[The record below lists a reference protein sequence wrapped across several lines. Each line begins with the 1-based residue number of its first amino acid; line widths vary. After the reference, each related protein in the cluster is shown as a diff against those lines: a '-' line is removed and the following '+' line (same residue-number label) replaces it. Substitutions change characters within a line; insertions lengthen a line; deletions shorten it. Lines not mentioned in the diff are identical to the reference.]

1 MFWSDTMSILKKIS
15 KVAMKG
21 FVTIYPLLIILF
33 PIIYVN
39 YLDSLNLILIFI
51 IYTFILINQFI
62 ENQLTSQTLTKRERN
77 FVPNFLLEILNLGII
92 IFLGM
97 KYSIWI
103 AILLLMYTIIIHIQF
118 VFVKYNFTMLS
129 IVILT
134 LFNSFILPFSIFQL
148 HLDFIPAQLIRISA
162 TYIIPIFM
170 LEYERFARKLNRD
183 NILHP
188 IFNHNWQKKI
198 ISLGLISSLVI
209 TFLILW
215 PIHRWWTLILLI
227 IPLFTGLWQFQS
239 ETRTLKYL
247 IRKYFTVFILVS
259 SLIWTIYFNFNI

>member
-1 MFWSDTMSILKKIS
+1 MFWSDTMSILKLIS
-15 KVAMKG
+15 KITMNG
-21 FVTIYPLLIILF
+21 FVFIYPLLLILL
-33 PIIYVN
+33 PIIYVT
-39 YLDSLNLILIFI
+39 YLDSPNLLIIFI
-51 IYTFILINQFI
+51 IYTFILINQLI
-62 ENQLTSQTLTKRERN
+62 ENQLTNQTLTKERKL
-77 FVPNFLLEILNLGII
+77 FISNFLLEILNLGII
-92 IFLGM
+92 ILLGI

-103 AILLLMYTIIIHIQF
+103 SILLLMYTLLIHIQF
-118 VFVKYNFTMLS
+118 IFVQYHLTMLG

-183 NILHP
+183 GILHP

-198 ISLGLISSLVI
+198 LSLSLISSFIV

-215 PIHRWWTLILLI
+215 PIHTWMTFILLM
-227 IPLFTGLWQFQS
+227 IPLSTVIWQLKS
-239 ETRTLKYL
+239 ESRALKHL
-247 IRKYFTVFILVS
+247 VRKYFIIFILVS
-259 SLIWTIYFNFNI
+259 NCIWAIHFIFII

>member
-1 MFWSDTMSILKKIS
+1 MSILKKLS
-15 KVAMKG
+15 KAVIKG

-39 YLDSLNLILIFI
+39 YLDTPNLLLILI

-62 ENQLTSQTLTKRERN
+62 ENLLTSQTLTKETKK
-77 FVPNFLLEILNLGII
+77 FVPNFLLEILDLGII
-92 IFLGM
+92 IFLGI

-118 VFVKYNFTMLS
+118 IFVKYNFTILS
-129 IVILT
+129 IIILT

-148 HLDFIPAQLIRISA
+148 HLDFIPAQLIRISV

-170 LEYERFARKLNRD
+170 LEYERFARKLSRD
-183 NILHP
+183 NILQP
-188 IFNHNWQKKI
+188 IFNHSWQKKI
-198 ISLGLISSLVI
+198 VSLSLISSLII

-215 PIHRWWTLILLI
+215 PIHTWWTLILLT
-227 IPLFTGLWQFQS
+227 IPLFSGIWQLKS

-247 IRKYFTVFILVS
+247 VRKYFIVFILVS
-259 SLIWTIYFNFNI
+259 NLIWMIYFTFTI